1 MAAKRKKSN
10 LKQARRRKIIS
21 NILSGLA
28 EGLSVTEVCACNEI
42 SRQTYY
48 HWKETDPVFAHQIE
62 HTYDARASFIDM
74 VLWHAACRANG
85 DPRYIPAATS
95 YLRIHELREKRKDQQ
110 RRWEA
115 EQQRWQAEQARWEAE
130 HARWQAEQARWEA
143 EQKEAEQKQ
152 QEARE
157 QSRASEAHPTETSPS
172 RAKRT
177 KAAHSPLRSR
187 PKRVR
192 LTRRRH
198 TPPLPPKWVRR
209 HLPELTSAFLAANS
223 APDHLT
229 ATPIAG
235 DGTTLP
241 EPIPIPQPAS

>member
-1 MAAKRKKSN
+1 MAAKGKKI
-10 LKQARRRKIIS
+10 QS

-28 EGLSVTEVCACNEI
+28 EGLSVTEVCACNQI
-42 SRQTYY
+42 ARSTYY
-48 HWKETDPVFAHQIE
+48 EWKETDPEFAQGIE
-62 HTYDARASFIDM
+62 HTYDARASAIDS
-74 VLWHAACRANG
+74 VLWHAACRAIG
-85 DPRYIPAATS
+85 DPRYIRAAAA
-95 YLRIHELREKRKDQQ
+95 YLRIHEQRQKRLDEQK
-110 RRWEA
+110 RWEA
-115 EQQRWQAEQARWEAE
+115 EHARWEAE
-130 HARWQAEQARWEA
+130 HARWQAEHARWQAEHARWEA

-172 RAKRT
+172 RARRT

-187 PKRVR
+187 PKRIR

-223 APDHLT
+223 APDPLT

>member
-1 MAAKRKKSN
+1 MAAKKKSN
-10 LKQARRRKIIS
+10 LKQAKRRKIIS

-95 YLRIHELREKRKDQQ
+95 YLRIHEQREKRKHQQ

-223 APDHLT
+223 TPAHLT

-241 EPIPIPQPAS
+241 EPVPIPQPAS